1 MTNSSSWLSPCVQVG
16 GAPSSLSYGPGQGG
30 SLQVSATYRLAPWG
44 LSRRSA
50 DAIKVSII
58 HNVFLDKVVVTVN
71 AIASKKLPP
80 LPRVGVRMRCAGV
93 LDTVE
98 WFGRGPQSV
107 IQTANLLQ
115 DLAATYQVFT
125 ICTFLT

>member
-1 MTNSSSWLSPCVQVG
+1 MCCLLFLLTAFQVLPLTNSSSWLSPCFQVG

-50 DAIKVSII
+50 DAIKVRII
-58 HNVFLDKVVVTVN
+58 HNVFLDKVVVTVS

-93 LDTVE
+93 FDT
-98 WFGRGPQSV
+98 
-107 IQTANLLQ
+107 
-115 DLAATYQVFT
+115 ATYQVFT
-125 ICTFLT
+125 ICTFLI